1 MLLLPF
7 ERVVP
12 AEEQNRYLADELC
25 GELPGIFN
33 WALEGLRRLRA
44 DEGFIEPSSC
54 VEATNDYRL
63 DCDPTRAFLQEH
75 YRSDPSGSI
84 ACKRLYDHYVAWM
97 RDNGHTPLN
106 SSNFGKNVRRVLPDV
121 IRYRRGSR
129 GSQAQYYQGIA
140 VQR

>member
-106 SSNFGKNVRRVLPDV
+106 SSNFGKNVRRVFTTVEVARLGEQNN
-121 IRYRRGSR
+121 RRRCYAGLS
-129 GSQAQYYQGIA
+129 
-140 VQR
+140 VT